1 MTQYEDIT
9 QLLGDSAESIDPL
22 SGVSEMMPML
32 TVGLL
37 VIASVVVLAFVFM
50 VISRFR
56 SYRATVQMQKDIKDI
71 REQLE
76 RQQAQTQAPV
86 ELKDDSQQ
94 SNRPQ

>member
-1 MTQYEDIT
+1 
-9 QLLGDSAESIDPL
+9 
-22 SGVSEMMPML
+22 MMPML